1 MPFTFAIGI
10 DVGGTNT
17 DVGLV
22 RSDGNCIARI
32 NFRTTDCPTAD
43 TFVERVCAT
52 IGNLL
57 KDNESPNLLGVGIG
71 APNGNSLTGCIEKAS
86 NLPQLSNLPLKRI
99 LEERMHMPVTVGN
112 DANAAAIGEMVYGGA
127 KDLQDFVTI
136 TLGTGVGSGIVIGRR
151 LLLGVNGNAGEI
163 GHSILI
169 PNGRLCSCGRLGCV
183 EEYASARGICKTF
196 TELRQA
202 KGSYNGML
210 DGFADNQLS
219 PKLIAE
225 AAQQGDALS
234 IETFERT
241 GYYLGLACANVVS
254 YFAPQKIFLIG
265 GPTQAGSLLM
275 NPTRKSFDD
284 NLLSIYTGQVEL
296 ELTHLR
302 ANDAA
307 ILGAAALVRCCC
319 ADACYMN
326 LIPPQPTDPQH
337 MA

>member
-1 MPFTFAIGI
+1 MSQTFAIGI
-10 DVGGTNT
+10 DIGGTNT
-17 DVGLV
+17 DLGLV
-22 RSDGNCIARI
+22 RSDGECLTRL
-32 NFRTTDCPTAD
+32 NFPTTDCTTAD
-43 TFVERVCAT
+43 TFVERLCAA
-52 IGNLL
+52 IGELL
-57 KDNESPNLLGVGIG
+57 EKSGSPTLLGIGIG
-71 APNGNSLTGCIEKAS
+71 APNGNSLTGCIEEAS
-86 NLPQLSNLPLKRI
+86 NLPQLSNLPLKQI
-99 LEERMHMPVTVGN
+99 LEERLHLPVAVGN
-112 DANAAAIGEMVYGGA
+112 DANAAALGEMVYGGA

-136 TLGTGVGSGIVIGRR
+136 TLGTGVGSGIVINRR
-151 LLLGVNGNAGEI
+151 LLLGVHGNAGEI
-163 GHSILI
+163 GHSILV
-169 PNGRLCSCGRLGCV
+169 PDGRLCSCGRCGCV

-196 TELRQA
+196 AELRQA

-254 YFAPQKIFLIG
+254 HLAPQKIFLMG

-284 NLLSIYTGQVEL
+284 NLLSIYKGQVKI

-302 ANDAA
+302 SNDAA
-307 ILGAAALVRCCC
+307 ILGAAALI
-319 ADACYMN
+319 N
-326 LIPPQPTDPQH
+326 L
-337 MA
+337 

>member
-1 MPFTFAIGI
+1 MSQTFAIGI
-10 DVGGTNT
+10 DIGGTNT
-17 DVGLV
+17 DLGLV
-22 RSDGNCIARI
+22 RSDGECLTRL
-32 NFRTTDCPTAD
+32 NFPTTDCTTAD
-43 TFVERVCAT
+43 TFVERLCAA
-52 IGNLL
+52 IGELL
-57 KDNESPNLLGVGIG
+57 EKSGSPTLLGIGIG
-71 APNGNSLTGCIEKAS
+71 APNGNSLTGCIEEAS
-86 NLPQLSNLPLKRI
+86 NLPQLSNLPLKQI
-99 LEERMHMPVTVGN
+99 LEERLHLPVAVGN
-112 DANAAAIGEMVYGGA
+112 DANAAALGEMVYGGA

-136 TLGTGVGSGIVIGRR
+136 TLGTGVGSGIVINRR
-151 LLLGVNGNAGEI
+151 LLLGVHGNAGEI
-163 GHSILI
+163 GHSILV
-169 PNGRLCSCGRLGCV
+169 PDGRLCSCGRRGCV

-196 TELRQA
+196 AELRQA

-254 YFAPQKIFLIG
+254 HLAPQKIFLMG

-284 NLLSIYTGQVEL
+284 NLLSIYKSQVEI

-302 ANDAA
+302 SNDAA
-307 ILGAAALVRCCC
+307 ILGAAALI
-319 ADACYMN
+319 N
-326 LIPPQPTDPQH
+326 L
-337 MA
+337 

>member
-1 MPFTFAIGI
+1 MSHTFAIGI
-10 DVGGTNT
+10 DIGGTNT
-17 DVGLV
+17 DLGLV
-22 RSDGNCIARI
+22 RSDGECIARL
-32 NFRTTDCPTAD
+32 NFSTNDCTSAD
-43 TFVERVCAT
+43 TFVDKLCST
-52 IGNLL
+52 TGILL
-57 KDNESPNLLGVGIG
+57 KDSDSSVLQGIGIG
-71 APNGNSLTGCIEKAS
+71 APNGNSLTGCIEEAS
-86 NLPQLSNLPLKRI
+86 NLPQLSNLPLKQI
-99 LEERMHMPVTVGN
+99 LEQRLHLPVAVGN
-112 DANAAAIGEMVYGGA
+112 DANAAALGEMVYGGA

-151 LLLGVNGNAGEI
+151 LLLGVHGNAGEI
-163 GHSILI
+163 GHSILV
-169 PNGRLCSCGRLGCV
+169 PDGRLCSCGRRGCV

-196 TELRQA
+196 AELRQA
-202 KGSYNGML
+202 KGNYNGML

-254 YFAPQKIFLIG
+254 HLAPQKIFLMG

-284 NLLSIYTGQVEL
+284 NLLSIYKGQVEI

-302 ANDAA
+302 SNDAA
-307 ILGAAALVRCCC
+307 ILGAAALI
-319 ADACYMN
+319 N
-326 LIPPQPTDPQH
+326 L
-337 MA
+337 

>member
-1 MPFTFAIGI
+1 MSQTFAIGI
-10 DVGGTNT
+10 DIGGTNT
-17 DVGLV
+17 DLGLV
-22 RSDGNCIARI
+22 RSDGECIARL
-32 NFRTTDCPTAD
+32 NFPTTDCTTAD
-43 TFVERVCAT
+43 TFVNRLCAA
-52 IGNLL
+52 IGELL
-57 KDNESPNLLGVGIG
+57 EKSGSPTLLGIGIG
-71 APNGNSLTGCIEKAS
+71 APNGNSLSGCIEEAS
-86 NLPQLSNLPLKRI
+86 NLPQLSNLPLKQI
-99 LEERMHMPVTVGN
+99 LEERLHMPVAVGN
-112 DANAAAIGEMVYGGA
+112 DANAAALGEMVYGGA

-136 TLGTGVGSGIVIGRR
+136 TLGTGVGSGIVINRR
-151 LLLGVNGNAGEI
+151 LLLGVHGNAGEI
-163 GHSILI
+163 GHSILV
-169 PNGRLCSCGRLGCV
+169 PDGRLCSCGRRGCV

-196 TELRQA
+196 AELRQA

-254 YFAPQKIFLIG
+254 HLAPQKIFLMG

-284 NLLSIYTGQVEL
+284 NLLSIYKGQVKI

-302 ANDAA
+302 SNDAA
-307 ILGAAALVRCCC
+307 ILGAAALI
-319 ADACYMN
+319 N
-326 LIPPQPTDPQH
+326 L
-337 MA
+337 

>member
-1 MPFTFAIGI
+1 MSQTFAIGI
-10 DVGGTNT
+10 DIGGTNT
-17 DVGLV
+17 DLGLV
-22 RSDGNCIARI
+22 RSDGECIARL
-32 NFRTTDCPTAD
+32 NFPTTDCTTAD
-43 TFVERVCAT
+43 TFVKRLCAA
-52 IGNLL
+52 IGELL
-57 KDNESPNLLGVGIG
+57 EKSSSPTLLGIGIG
-71 APNGNSLTGCIEKAS
+71 APNGNSLTGCIEEAS
-86 NLPQLSNLPLKRI
+86 NLPQLSNLPLKQI
-99 LEERMHMPVTVGN
+99 LEERLHMPVAVGN
-112 DANAAAIGEMVYGGA
+112 DANAAALGEMVYGSA

-136 TLGTGVGSGIVIGRR
+136 TLGTGVGSGIIINRR
-151 LLLGVNGNAGEI
+151 LLLGVHGNAGEI
-163 GHSILI
+163 GHSILV
-169 PNGRLCSCGRLGCV
+169 PDGRLCSCGRRGCV

-196 TELRQA
+196 AELRQA

-254 YFAPQKIFLIG
+254 HLAPQKIFLMG

-284 NLLSIYTGQVEL
+284 NLLSIYKSQVEI

-302 ANDAA
+302 SNDAA
-307 ILGAAALVRCCC
+307 ILGAAALI
-319 ADACYMN
+319 N
-326 LIPPQPTDPQH
+326 L
-337 MA
+337 

>member
-1 MPFTFAIGI
+1 MSHTFAIGI
-10 DVGGTNT
+10 DIGGTNT
-17 DVGLV
+17 DLGLV
-22 RSDGNCIARI
+22 RSDGECIARL
-32 NFRTTDCPTAD
+32 NFPTADCTTAD
-43 TFVERVCAT
+43 TFVKRLCAA
-52 IGNLL
+52 IGELL
-57 KDNESPNLLGVGIG
+57 EKSGSPTLLGIGIG
-71 APNGNSLTGCIEKAS
+71 APNGNSLTGCIEEAS
-86 NLPQLSNLPLKRI
+86 NLPQLSNLPLKQI
-99 LEERMHMPVTVGN
+99 LEERLHLPVSVGN
-112 DANAAAIGEMVYGGA
+112 DANAAALGEMVYGGA

-136 TLGTGVGSGIVIGRR
+136 TLGTGVGSGIVINRR
-151 LLLGVNGNAGEI
+151 LLLGVHGNAGEI
-163 GHSILI
+163 GHSILV
-169 PNGRLCSCGRLGCV
+169 PDGRLCSCGRRGCV

-196 TELRQA
+196 AELRQA

-254 YFAPQKIFLIG
+254 HLAPQKIFLMG

-284 NLLSIYTGQVEL
+284 NLLSIYKGQVEI

-302 ANDAA
+302 SNDAA
-307 ILGAAALVRCCC
+307 ILGAAALI
-319 ADACYMN
+319 N
-326 LIPPQPTDPQH
+326 L
-337 MA
+337 

>member
-1 MPFTFAIGI
+1 MSQTFAIGI
-10 DVGGTNT
+10 DIGGTNT
-17 DVGLV
+17 DLGLV
-22 RSDGNCIARI
+22 RSDGECLARL
-32 NFRTTDCPTAD
+32 NFRTTDCTTAD
-43 TFVERVCAT
+43 TFVERLCSS

-57 KDNESPNLLGVGIG
+57 KESGSPTLLGIGIG
-71 APNGNSLTGCIEKAS
+71 APNGNSLTGCIEESS
-86 NLPQLSNLPLKRI
+86 NLPQLSNLPIKQI
-99 LEERMHMPVTVGN
+99 LEERLGTHVEVSN
-112 DANAAAIGEMVYGGA
+112 DANAAALGEMVYGGA

-151 LLLGVNGNAGEI
+151 LLLGVHGNAGEV
-163 GHSILI
+163 GHSILV
-169 PNGRLCSCGRLGCV
+169 PDGRLCSCGRRGCV

-196 TELRQA
+196 DELRKA

-254 YFAPQKIFLIG
+254 HLAPQKIFLMG

-275 NPTRKSFDD
+275 NPARKSFDD
-284 NLLSIYTGQVEL
+284 NLLSIYKGQVEI

-302 ANDAA
+302 SNDAA
-307 ILGAAALVRCCC
+307 ILGSAALI
-319 ADACYMN
+319 N
-326 LIPPQPTDPQH
+326 L
-337 MA
+337 

>member
-1 MPFTFAIGI
+1 MSHTFAIGI
-10 DVGGTNT
+10 DIGGTNT
-17 DVGLV
+17 DLGLV
-22 RSDGNCIARI
+22 RSDGECIARL
-32 NFRTTDCPTAD
+32 NFPTTDCTTAD
-43 TFVERVCAT
+43 TFVKRLCAA
-52 IGNLL
+52 IGELL
-57 KDNESPNLLGVGIG
+57 EKSGSPTLLGIGIG
-71 APNGNSLTGCIEKAS
+71 APNGNSLTGCIEEAS
-86 NLPQLSNLPLKRI
+86 NLPQLSNLPLKQI
-99 LEERMHMPVTVGN
+99 LEERLHMPVAVGN
-112 DANAAAIGEMVYGGA
+112 DANAAALGEMVYGGA

-136 TLGTGVGSGIVIGRR
+136 TLGTGVGSGIVINRR
-151 LLLGVNGNAGEI
+151 LLLGVHGNAGEI
-163 GHSILI
+163 GHSILV
-169 PNGRLCSCGRLGCV
+169 PDGRLCSCGRRGCV

-196 TELRQA
+196 AELRQA

-254 YFAPQKIFLIG
+254 HLAPQKIFLMG

-284 NLLSIYTGQVEL
+284 NLLSIYKGQVKI

-302 ANDAA
+302 SNDAA
-307 ILGAAALVRCCC
+307 ILGAAALI
-319 ADACYMN
+319 N
-326 LIPPQPTDPQH
+326 L
-337 MA
+337 

>member
-1 MPFTFAIGI
+1 MSHTFAIGI
-10 DVGGTNT
+10 DIGGTNT
-17 DVGLV
+17 DLGLV
-22 RSDGNCIARI
+22 RSDGECIARL
-32 NFRTTDCPTAD
+32 NFPTADCTTAD
-43 TFVERVCAT
+43 TFVKRLCAA
-52 IGNLL
+52 ISELL
-57 KDNESPNLLGVGIG
+57 EKSGSPTLLGIGIG
-71 APNGNSLTGCIEKAS
+71 APNGNSLTGCIEEAS
-86 NLPQLSNLPLKRI
+86 NLPQLSNLPLKQI
-99 LEERMHMPVTVGN
+99 LEERLHLPVAVGN
-112 DANAAAIGEMVYGGA
+112 DANAAALGEMVYGGA

-136 TLGTGVGSGIVIGRR
+136 TLGTGVGSGIVINRR
-151 LLLGVNGNAGEI
+151 LLLGVHGNAGEI
-163 GHSILI
+163 GHSILV
-169 PNGRLCSCGRLGCV
+169 PDGRLCSCGRRGCV

-196 TELRQA
+196 AELRQA

-254 YFAPQKIFLIG
+254 HLAPQKIFLMG

-284 NLLSIYTGQVEL
+284 NLLSIYKGQVEI

-302 ANDAA
+302 SNDAA
-307 ILGAAALVRCCC
+307 ILGAAALI
-319 ADACYMN
+319 N
-326 LIPPQPTDPQH
+326 L
-337 MA
+337 

>member
-1 MPFTFAIGI
+1 MSHTFAIGI
-10 DVGGTNT
+10 DIGGTNT
-17 DVGLV
+17 DLGLV
-22 RSDGNCIARI
+22 RCDGECIARL
-32 NFRTTDCPTAD
+32 NFPTADCTTAD
-43 TFVERVCAT
+43 TFVKRLCAA
-52 IGNLL
+52 IGELL
-57 KDNESPNLLGVGIG
+57 EKSGSPTLLGIGIG
-71 APNGNSLTGCIEKAS
+71 APNGNSLTGCIEEAS
-86 NLPQLSNLPLKRI
+86 NLPQLSNLPLKQI
-99 LEERMHMPVTVGN
+99 LEERLHLPVAVGN
-112 DANAAAIGEMVYGGA
+112 DANAAALGEMVYGGA

-136 TLGTGVGSGIVIGRR
+136 TLGTGVGSGIIINRR
-151 LLLGVNGNAGEI
+151 LLLGVHGNAGEI
-163 GHSILI
+163 GHSILV
-169 PNGRLCSCGRLGCV
+169 PDGRLCSCGRRGCV

-196 TELRQA
+196 AELRQA

-254 YFAPQKIFLIG
+254 HLAPQKIFLMG

-284 NLLSIYTGQVEL
+284 NLLSIYKGQVKI

-302 ANDAA
+302 SNGAA
-307 ILGAAALVRCCC
+307 ILGAAALI
-319 ADACYMN
+319 N
-326 LIPPQPTDPQH
+326 L
-337 MA
+337 

>member
-1 MPFTFAIGI
+1 MSQTFAIGI
-10 DVGGTNT
+10 DIGGTNT
-17 DVGLV
+17 DLGLV
-22 RSDGNCIARI
+22 RSDGECLTRL
-32 NFRTTDCPTAD
+32 NFPTTDCTTAD
-43 TFVERVCAT
+43 TFVERLCAA
-52 IGNLL
+52 IGELL
-57 KDNESPNLLGVGIG
+57 EKSGSPTLLGIGIG
-71 APNGNSLTGCIEKAS
+71 APNGNSLTGCIEEAS
-86 NLPQLSNLPLKRI
+86 NLPQLSNLPLKQI
-99 LEERMHMPVTVGN
+99 LEERLHLPVAVGN
-112 DANAAAIGEMVYGGA
+112 DANAAALGEMVYGGA

-136 TLGTGVGSGIVIGRR
+136 TLGTGVGSGIVINRR
-151 LLLGVNGNAGEI
+151 LLLGVHGNAGEI
-163 GHSILI
+163 GHSILV
-169 PNGRLCSCGRLGCV
+169 PDGRLCSCGRRGCV

-196 TELRQA
+196 AELRQA

-254 YFAPQKIFLIG
+254 HLAPQKIFLMG

-284 NLLSIYTGQVEL
+284 NLLSIYKGQVKI

-302 ANDAA
+302 SNDAA
-307 ILGAAALVRCCC
+307 ILGAAALI
-319 ADACYMN
+319 N
-326 LIPPQPTDPQH
+326 L
-337 MA
+337 

>member
-1 MPFTFAIGI
+1 MSHTFAIGI
-10 DVGGTNT
+10 DIGGTNT
-17 DVGLV
+17 DLGLV
-22 RSDGNCIARI
+22 RCDGECIARL
-32 NFRTTDCPTAD
+32 NFPTADCTTAD
-43 TFVERVCAT
+43 TFVKRLCAA
-52 IGNLL
+52 IGELL
-57 KDNESPNLLGVGIG
+57 EKSGSPTLRGIGIG
-71 APNGNSLTGCIEKAS
+71 APNGNSLTGCIEEAS
-86 NLPQLSNLPLKRI
+86 NLPQLSNLPLKQI
-99 LEERMHMPVTVGN
+99 LEERLHMPVAVGN
-112 DANAAAIGEMVYGGA
+112 DANAAALGEMVYGGA

-136 TLGTGVGSGIVIGRR
+136 TLGTGVGSGIVINRR
-151 LLLGVNGNAGEI
+151 LLLGVHGNAGEI
-163 GHSILI
+163 GHSILV
-169 PNGRLCSCGRLGCV
+169 PDGRLCSCGRRGCV

-196 TELRQA
+196 AELRQA

-254 YFAPQKIFLIG
+254 HLAPQKIFLMG

-284 NLLSIYTGQVEL
+284 NLLSIYKGHVDI

-302 ANDAA
+302 SNDAA
-307 ILGAAALVRCCC
+307 ILGAAAII
-319 ADACYMN
+319 N
-326 LIPPQPTDPQH
+326 L
-337 MA
+337 